1 MLPQNIGN
9 ALPNLEELL
18 FGCNMFGGHIPASLG
33 NASKLTWIDF
43 MDNSF
48 AGAIGE
54 WIGKLTNLEYIY
66 LEGNSFSGP
75 IPYSISNLSQLK
87 VLELSSNNFSGTIGE
102 GIG

>member
-1 MLPQNIGN
+1 MLAGVLPPNIGN

-18 FGCNMFGGHIPASLG
+18 FGGNMFGGHIPASLG

-66 LEGNSFSGP
+66 
-75 IPYSISNLSQLK
+75 ILK
-87 VLELSSNNFSGTIGE
+87 ATASAAQSSTLLAI
-102 GIG
+102 